1 MIRIL
6 TTIIFISLSHLMA
19 SAIEWDK
26 VVYSNIENSIQLPEI
41 NNDLAIS
48 IVSCGARAN
57 ASATHN
63 QHAIQQA
70 IDRYSKR

>member
-1 MIRIL
+1 
-6 TTIIFISLSHLMA
+6 MA

-48 IVSCGARAN
+48 IVSCGAKAN

-63 QHAIQQA
+63 RGITSNGKKLL
-70 IDRYSKR
+70 RYRGSTTGPLGVLSVSN